1 MQIVV
6 VRYTNDKCIK
16 MNNKKRV
23 LQCRF
28 VYICIYIQ
36 MEGFFLRMVD
46 IQYVYITYIIEEEV
60 KEEEEEQYVV

>member
-28 VYICIYIQ
+28 VYICIYIYKWK
-36 MEGFFLRMVD
+36 GFFFRMVD
-46 IQYVYITYIIEEEV
+46 IQYVYIIYILEEEV
-60 KEEEEEQYVV
+60 KEEEEQYAV